1 MTPPHRLSPDARR
14 RISDEPLHRI
24 TPDRLVQP
32 VDVDLALPDEARAA
46 VDALPGWY
54 SHGRAAAVERI
65 REGRRL
71 GIEEFVVR
79 ISDSRPGPLQGR
91 LDRQTAATAL
101 LVRETPP
108 GTRCTVDPFSLAL
121 NPDGSWG
128 IRADTGGIDVP
139 ATYALIRDT
148 AAAVATTGA
157 HGIVT
162 LGRLPREVEHT
173 RSGIASVDGSTRV
186 YSFSQNSE
194 TSTAYVYLPPEHRD
208 SGQKILPGNLPEM
221 TLWALLDVFQGT
233 QVSVTKPLENFHV
246 TLDLVRHIQHR
257 ELLDRLFRTSL
268 DDLVTPP
275 GQASPPR
282 PAEDVGQLLDAL
294 LADPD
299 TLVKRLDRLTLYGY
313 TVSGSTRALA
323 HLAGA
328 DGTALARARLLESW
342 TNWLAAA
349 DTPGSRIIDRNAAH
363 YLADGVL
370 GA

>member
-1 MTPPHRLSPDARR
+1 MTPVRRLPSDARR
-14 RISDEPLHRI
+14 RISDEPLHQV

-32 VDVDLALPDEARAA
+32 VDVDLALPENARAA
-46 VDALPGWY
+46 VEALPGWY
-54 SHGRAAAVERI
+54 AHGRAAAIERV

-71 GIEEFVVR
+71 GIEEFVLR
-79 ISDSRPGPLQGR
+79 IGDSRPGPLRGR
-91 LDRQTAATAL
+91 LEAHAAATTL

-108 GTRCTVDPFSLAL
+108 GTRCTVDPFALAL

-128 IRADTGGIDVP
+128 VLADGGIDVP

-148 AAAVATTGA
+148 AEAVATAGA

-208 SGQKILPGNLPEM
+208 TGQKILPGNLPEM

-257 ELLDRLFRTSL
+257 ELLDLLFRTSL
-268 DDLVTPP
+268 DRLDAAPRQAGTCQPP
-275 GQASPPR
+275 Q
-282 PAEDVGQLLDAL
+282 DVRQLLDSLLVEPDAL
-294 LADPD
+294 I
-299 TLVKRLDRLTLYGY
+299 KRLDRLDLYGY

-349 DTPGSRIIDRNAAH
+349 DGPTSRIIDRNAIS
-363 YLADGVL
+363 YLSGGIL